1 MISTG
6 DKAPSAFASLVDQ
19 VVFSPLLLGSAM
31 TFAFYS
37 LIPHSP
43 VYHDLL
49 VRYCC
54 GHPIEYATVAMFFIG
69 MAILLKKGSGLSS
82 ERASLRQDSL
92 PPTNLSGPH
101 FSNQVA
107 DKLHEHVD
115 SQTPQW
121 RLSTWGHR
129 VRDIIH
135 YLRGKQNSEGLEDH
149 LRYLADLASDRVHS
163 SYALVRT
170 ITWGIPI
177 LGFLGTVIGIT
188 DAIANVTPEQLS
200 ESLDQVTAG
209 LGVAFDT
216 TALSLSLSMVMVFST
231 FVVEGA
237 EQQIL
242 SQTEELS
249 MRHIATL
256 FSSTQPDSP
265 LLQAEVDAAALLR
278 EQTSR
283 WLTSHGEVW
292 SRAVDDL
299 RSNWSAAL
307 EDQRERLEQSLNT
320 GVEHTLEGHVQQ
332 ISDVRT
338 EFLASLQQMVQ
349 SFSAC
354 LNEDRRS
361 QETQLSQTHE
371 LLKTLVEQWQSQTL
385 TAHENSSRQI
395 HQALKSC
402 TDEIQAC
409 QQELAHSTGTLAEIL
424 STMNDRG
431 DTLDDVKQDQQHLL
445 QIQGQLTRNLD
456 AVRAAESLE
465 KTLHGLTA
473 AVHLLTMKSPSAKAA

>member
-6 DKAPSAFASLVDQ
+6 AKTPSAFASLVDQ
-19 VVFSPLLLGSAM
+19 IVFSPLLLGSAM
-31 TFAFYS
+31 TYAFYV

-43 VYHDLL
+43 AYHDLL
-49 VRYCC
+49 ARYCC

-69 MAILLKKGSGLSS
+69 MAILIMKGTSLSA
-82 ERASLRQDSL
+82 ERASLRKDAL
-92 PPTNLSGPH
+92 PTVNASEPH

-107 DKLHEHVD
+107 DRLQEHVE
-115 SQTPQW
+115 SQSPQW
-121 RLSTWGHR
+121 RSSTWGHR
-129 VRDIIH
+129 LRDIIH
-135 YLRGKQNSEGLEDH
+135 YLRGKQSSDGLEDH

-216 TALSLSLSMVMVFST
+216 TALSLSLSMVMVFCT

-242 SQTEELS
+242 SRTEELS
-249 MRHIATL
+249 MRHVATL
-256 FSSTQPDSP
+256 FSSSQQNSP
-265 LLQAEVDAAALLR
+265 LLQAEADTAALLR

-283 WLTSHGEVW
+283 WLSSHGEIW
-292 SRAVDDL
+292 SQAVDDL
-299 RSNWSAAL
+299 RSSWSAAL
-307 EDQRERLEQSLNT
+307 VDQRERLEQSLNS
-320 GVEHTLEGHVQQ
+320 GVESTLEGHVQQ

-338 EFLASLQQMVQ
+338 EFLATLQQMVQ
-349 SFSAC
+349 SFSAS
-354 LNEDRRS
+354 LSEDRRQQEAQLAQS
-361 QETQLSQTHE
+361 QAHMES
-371 LLKTLVEQWQSQTL
+371 LVEQWQNQTL
-385 TAHENSSRQI
+385 TAHESSTRQL
-395 HQALKSC
+395 HEALRSC
-402 TDEIQAC
+402 TDEIHDC
-409 QQELAHSTGTLAEIL
+409 QQQLALSTGALAEIL
-424 STMNDRG
+424 SVWKDRG
-431 DTLDDVKQDQQHLL
+431 ETLEDVKADQQQLL
-445 QIQGQLTRNLD
+445 QLQGQLTRNLD

-473 AVHLLTMKSPSAKAA
+473 AVHLLTMKSTSAKAA